1 MKETQSKIQ
10 NTERWTQKGGKVA
23 SKQDIGINEEKS
35 GLPQVPGFSRWFFL
49 AYLTLVLSAPGKNAA
64 HGKTFH
70 WKNLVKIKRQESG
83 SKSPAGTQIQMS
95 YKR

>member
-49 AYLTLVLSAPGKNAA
+49 AYLTLVLSAPGGWVVRKVS
-64 HGKTFH
+64 HQWQDRFKLYCFILQT
-70 WKNLVKIKRQESG
+70 I
-83 SKSPAGTQIQMS
+83 
-95 YKR
+95 

>member
-1 MKETQSKIQ
+1 MPVPVEKGIESTEAFKLLKKYLLKIMPDLWH
-10 NTERWTQKGGKVA
+10 ELSCREA
-23 SKQDIGINEEKS
+23 SGII
-35 GLPQVPGFSRWFFL
+35 
-49 AYLTLVLSAPGKNAA
+49 LVLSAPGKNAP

-70 WKNLVKIKRQESG
+70 WKNLVEIKRQESG